1 MIAGFCVERN
11 PEPWQAPTPNEQA
24 LRAIV
29 LRLDSLQVMCT
40 QESCRLEVARN
51 AVKPGIASHI
61 EWLDKEIKA
70 LTKKIGE
77 HMDGGR

>member
-1 MIAGFCVERN
+1 MIAEFCVERN

-40 QESCRLEVARN
+40 QESCCLEVARN
-51 AVKPGIASHI
+51 AVKLGIASHI
-61 EWLDKEIKA
+61 EWLDKEIKV
-70 LTKKIGE
+70 LTKKIG
-77 HMDGGR
+77 

>member
-1 MIAGFCVERN
+1 M
-11 PEPWQAPTPNEQA
+11 
-24 LRAIV
+24 